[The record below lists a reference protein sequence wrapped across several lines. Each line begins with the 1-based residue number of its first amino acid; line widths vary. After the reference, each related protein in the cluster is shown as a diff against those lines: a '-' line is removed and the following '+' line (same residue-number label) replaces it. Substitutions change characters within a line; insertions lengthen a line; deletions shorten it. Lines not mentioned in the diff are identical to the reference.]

1 MVDWKTE
8 FDKIEAMDAEK
19 AIAQF
24 NTILSTFETPDDAKE
39 EAIIRLA
46 KLFVKIGKSDQL
58 PTLLR
63 SVRPFFDK
71 ISKPK
76 TDKIVRN
83 FIDIAATVPN
93 NHTFMI
99 DFCKENIDWCKETNR
114 IYLRQRLETKLYLV
128 MYEAKEFTPALQG
141 LQSLLSEIK
150 RLDDKPLLVEIQLI
164 ESRIQHA
171 LKNIA
176 KARAALTSART
187 NANTIYCPPKLQAEI
202 DMQSGILH
210 SEEKDYKT
218 AFSYFYESFET
229 YDSLEDPIADK
240 ALKYM
245 LLCKIMTNHTDDVH
259 ALVNG
264 KIGLK
269 YHNSR
274 SIEAISEI
282 AKSHAKR
289 SLHMFQEVTKK
300 YNDQLSNDPI
310 IHAHL
315 NELYSNLLEQNLC
328 RIIEPFSRVEI
339 SHIAKLIGL
348 PVETVER
355 KLSLMILDKKYNGIL
370 DQGTGTL
377 IVFDEPKADKLFG
390 TSLDTM
396 TSLGRVVDLLY
407 EKANKLN

>member
-1 MVDWKTE
+1 MAQYKQELDNIKSLE
-8 FDKIEAMDAEK
+8 PEK
-19 AIAQF
+19 AIGKYKQLLDTDASDDIKESAINNLAQ
-24 NTILSTFETPDDAKE
+24 AY
-39 EAIIRLA
+39 
-46 KLFVKIGKSDQL
+46 VKIGKVAEL
-58 PTLLR
+58 PVLLK
-63 SVRPFFDK
+63 SIRPFFDK

-83 FIDIAATVPN
+83 FIDYASTVPN
-93 NHTFMI
+93 NLPLLI
-99 DFCKENIDWCKETNR
+99 EFCKENIQWCKETNR
-114 IYLRQRLETKLYLV
+114 IYLRQRLETKLYLL
-128 MYEAKEFTPALQG
+128 MFENQDYTSALTG
-141 LQSLLSEIK
+141 LTSLLSEIK

-210 SEEKDYKT
+210 SEEKDFKT
-218 AFSYFYESFET
+218 SFSYFYESFDT
-229 YDSLEDPIADK
+229 YDTLEDPIAVQ

-245 LLCKIMTNHTDDVH
+245 LLCKIMTNHTDDVY

-269 YHNSR
+269 YHNNR
-274 SIEAISEI
+274 SIEAMLNI

-289 SLHMFQEVTKK
+289 SLKMFQGFLQQ
-300 YNDQLSNDPI
+300 YNDELTHDPI
-310 IHAHL
+310 IHSHL
-315 NELYSNLLEQNLC
+315 SELYNNLLEQNLC

-339 SHIAKLIGL
+339 AHIAKLIDL
-348 PVETVER
+348 PVDTVER

-377 IVFDEPKADKLFG
+377 IVFNEQKEDKLFNS
-390 TSLDTM
+390 SLDTM
-396 TSLGRVVDLLY
+396 TALSKVVDLLY
-407 EKANKLN
+407 DKTNKLS